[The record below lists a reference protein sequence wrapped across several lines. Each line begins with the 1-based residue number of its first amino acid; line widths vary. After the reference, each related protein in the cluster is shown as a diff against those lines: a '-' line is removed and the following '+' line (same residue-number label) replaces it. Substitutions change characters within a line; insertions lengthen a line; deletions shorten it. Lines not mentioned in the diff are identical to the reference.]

1 MDLEIDEINRLCN
14 EINILENEE
23 KEYRIKKNKENAIYL
38 ILSFMNIM
46 TYYIRFIVDY
56 LNDEKKK
63 IDKKYYSVED
73 LD

>member
-1 MDLEIDEINRLCN
+1 MDLELDEINRLCN

-23 KEYRIKKNKENAIYL
+23 KEYRIKKNKESAIYL

-56 LNDEKKK
+56 LNNEKKK

>member
-1 MDLEIDEINRLCN
+1 MDLELDEINRLCN

-23 KEYRIKKNKENAIYL
+23 KEYRIKKNKESAIYL